1 MCLSKMQ
8 RKQASLLLKKDKMQE
23 IEIEINNEGVML
35 INRQD
40 DTHNAL
46 LLSLMREIG
55 ASNIEEL
62 ECFLKENEVELLF
75 GDEILC
81 G

>member
-1 MCLSKMQ
+1 MQ

-23 IEIEINNEGVML
+23 IEIEINNEGIML

-40 DTHNAL
+40 DAHNAL

-62 ECFLKENEVELLF
+62 ECFLKESEVELLF